1 MAREE
6 WFPECGEY
14 RGSMCE
20 GEQVGGGTA
29 TVVGYL
35 QGQPQGKGVD
45 KPEPVSSKYLAQHQ
59 SNNDFFSYLEEELKG
74 FL

>member
-35 QGQPQGKGVD
+35 FAGLALGKRSGQTRAC
-45 KPEPVSSKYLAQHQ
+45 E
-59 SNNDFFSYLEEELKG
+59 
-74 FL
+74 